1 MKEKKLKKPNPDS
14 VKKVWESDI
23 SATQNSSYRK
33 DIDKAMPWLANT
45 IYSEHTFKLQWNL

>member
-1 MKEKKLKKPNPDS
+1 MKEKNLKKTNPDS

-33 DIDKAMPWLANT
+33 DIDKAMSWLANT
-45 IYSEHTFKLQWNL
+45 IFRTYF